1 MKNGRYITPSLRK
14 VLLVLTILVLLILS
28 AGIFFLLYSVYDTQ
42 RAATERLDT
51 AIQEQLSEANRRLL
65 TANFYLTEVLMVTCK
80 RAPSARRSAFTTGMW
95 RPGAFQ
101 RNLPTREITGRE
113 DFSFFFFERSS
124 ETSVWHYSS
133 DVPYRECDE
142 IQSRLKARF
151 LTGEN
156 RGHSLSWN
164 CILVEERPY
173 LVQYY
178 SDKSI
183 LRRHGLPVTVFFLHF
198 WMWF

>member
-1 MKNGRYITPSLRK
+1 MGNVQAS
-14 VLLVLTILVLLILS
+14 TIG
-28 AGIFFLLYSVYDTQ
+28 AAQ
-42 RAATERLDT
+42 RVHDRNVAARG
-51 AIQEQLSEANRRLL
+51 LSEEFAYQGNYW
-65 TANFYLTEVLMVTCK
+65 A
-80 RAPSARRSAFTTGMW
+80 
-95 RPGAFQ
+95 
-101 RNLPTREITGRE
+101 E

-164 CILVEERPY
+164 CILVEERY
-173 LVQYY
+173 NT
-178 SDKSI
+178 I
-183 LRRHGLPVTVFFLHF
+183 LTKAILLRHGLPVTVFFLHF